1 MRKANVSLLAWGSSP
16 TAWYMAAM
24 LLSSSVISINE
35 KKVPR
40 GLRLL
45 SLDSRRP
52 SYRPQ
57 SLIYTVSSWNFW
69 LGSWLHQT
77 LGSLTSRILANSSI
91 LEIRTFKKPALA
103 VRESLCRKADI
114 QLLWLQLSRRYL
126 FIKHIYGPTMCQ
138 VLLEELIKKQIS
150 TR

>member
-24 LLSSSVISINE
+24 LLSSSVTSVNE
-35 KKVPR
+35 KKAPR

-45 SLDSRRP
+45 SLDSRLP

-57 SLIYTVSSWNFW
+57 SLIYTVSSRNFW

-77 LGSLTSRILANSSI
+77 LVSLTSRILTNSSI
-91 LEIRTFKKPALA
+91 LEIRTFKKQLLQSGKAA
-103 VRESLCRKADI
+103 SNLCVRKADI
-114 QLLWLQLSRRYL
+114 QLPWLQLSRRYL
-126 FIKHIYGPTMCQ
+126 FTEHVYGPTVCQ
-138 VLLEELIKKQIS
+138 NYWRS
-150 TR
+150 